1 MAINNETT
9 NGPQEKSLMNIGES
23 SHIGEPSKDIDS
35 KAEDEDYSLSGA
47 KLHIIIVGL
56 GLAVFLMALDMS
68 ILVTAIPLITEKF
81 QSTADIGWYMSA
93 YSLSL

>member
-1 MAINNETT
+1 MNSLP
-9 NGPQEKSLMNIGES
+9 GEKSGAQKEPFDSGSNTS
-23 SHIGEPSKDIDS
+23 SAPTSS
-35 KAEDEDYSLSGA
+35 EDYHEQQNVDYSLSGA
-47 KLHIIIVGL
+47 KLHVLILGL